1 MELIFFSLITAV
13 RTFKSIWAIKNNL
26 HCPKQN
32 GQNNH
37 LNVPISNASD
47 EASLPESLASKVGDT
62 QLQVQINAKGQEI
75 SKGNYGVF
83 HGKPENVCRS
93 L

>member
-1 MELIFFSLITAV
+1 MQ
-13 RTFKSIWAIKNNL
+13 AIKNNL
-26 HCPKQN
+26 HCQKKKQN

-62 QLQVQINAKGQEI
+62 QLQVQINAKGKVI
-75 SKGNYGVF
+75 YPSTLKIDLIF
-83 HGKPENVCRS
+83 LHT
-93 L
+93 